1 MKTLHVN
8 TANDY
13 DIRIEEGIL
22 DRCGE
27 EIAAV
32 ARGRRCAVITD
43 STVRGLYADR
53 VGQSL
58 LRAGFTPC
66 LCTFPAGE
74 RSKNLTTY
82 GEILEFLAANKL
94 TRSDC
99 IVALGGGVTGDMAGF
114 AAATYLRGI
123 DYVQIPTTLLSQVDS
138 SVGGKTA
145 IDLAAGKNLAGAFYQ
160 PRLVLMDPS
169 VLRTL
174 PDGTFADGMAEVI
187 KVGCIWDRS
196 FFEFLAARPGRE
208 AVMGEIGTV
217 LHTCCDCKRQVV
229 EQDERDVGLR
239 MILNFG
245 HTLGHAYEL
254 AGRYVEWSHG
264 EAVAAGMCAA
274 AQIGVQVG
282 LTPPEIPGR
291 ISDLCASFGLPAA
304 ISCTMEEYAAA
315 VGLDKKCAGEDISLI
330 LLEDLGKAVVYRMC
344 REDALAEVRRFA
356 AGRDTDGG

>member
-254 AGRYVEWSHG
+254 AGHYESCTHG
-264 EAVAAGMCAA
+264 QAVAAGMIAA
-274 AQIGVQVG
+274 ARIGGG
-282 LTPPEIPGR
+282 LGITDPGVVPAVAGLVR
-291 ISDLCASFGLPAA
+291 AFGLPER
-304 ISCTMEEYAAA
+304 IDCPVETMAEA
-315 VGLDKKCAGEDISLI
+315 VGIDKKGDGEEITLI
-330 LLEDLGKAVVYRMC
+330 LLRELGKAVPMRM
-344 REDALAEVRRFA
+344 RKDALLEQLRALYGE
-356 AGRDTDGG
+356 